1 MVRERLRKFEQIQRD
16 GWMGESERTMLSLLG
31 PQQKACDCRDIRGSS
46 GEASKE
52 GDGSGSSGEVRA
64 EVQGTAVS

>member
-1 MVRERLRKFEQIQRD
+1 
-16 GWMGESERTMLSLLG
+16 MLYLLS

-64 EVQGTAVS
+64 EVQGTVVSQRTIWVVRRVPGSKEAGLMKQVL